1 LTGSSRIVAEPST
14 TSGPEGRLAALQ
26 SGPGPKRFAWL
37 LSEFLVVV
45 MGVLVAITIDGWW
58 NDRQDREREAVY
70 LQQLANDLA
79 RSEAELADVS
89 GFVRGLAVSSAKVMK
104 AFWDPALRE
113 RPELLEDLIL
123 THRSTRY
130 LPTTGTARALVNSGN
145 IDLVQSPRIR
155 SAIIEYL
162 EDVDATVRNIE
173 RFDETYYRPARQ
185 MGTAVSVALL
195 TGLLQQRDGR
205 ELTELVGENSLDLY
219 PLPERFETLP
229 FDVDVDALF
238 EDREVFERYE
248 NLVVAHRNQHYG
260 YEELR
265 ERANQLLELL
275 AEEGIEPGASLENPS
290 DTPPWY
296 KENEHN
302 D

>member
-1 LTGSSRIVAEPST
+1 MADPTAPN
-14 TSGPEGRLAALQ
+14 PESGRLAALRA
-26 SGPGPKRFAWL
+26 GPGPKRFAWL
-37 LSEFLVVV
+37 LSEFVVVV

-79 RSEAELADVS
+79 RSEAELAEVS
-89 GFVRGLAVSSAKVMK
+89 EFVRGLAVSSANVMK

-113 RPELLEDLIL
+113 RPGLLEDLIRP
-123 THRSTRY
+123 HRSTRY
-130 LPTTGTARALVNSGN
+130 LPITGTARALVNSGN

-173 RFDETYYRPARQ
+173 RFDETYYRPARLL
-185 MGTAVSVALL
+185 GTTVSVALL
-195 TGLLQQRDGR
+195 TGLVQQRDGTP
-205 ELTELVGENSLDLY
+205 LTELVGEDNLSLF
-219 PLPERFETLP
+219 PLPERVETFP
-229 FDVDVDALF
+229 FDVDVDAFF
-238 EDREVFERYE
+238 ENREVFERYE

-260 YEELR
+260 YEQLR
-265 ERANQLLELL
+265 ERAGQLLALL
-275 AEEGIEPGASLENPS
+275 AEAGIEPGLASSAPT
-290 DTPPWY
+290 D
-296 KENEHN
+296 

>member
-1 LTGSSRIVAEPST
+1 MADPSA
-14 TSGPEGRLAALQ
+14 SNPQSGRLAALQ

-37 LSEFLVVV
+37 VSEFVVVV

-58 NDRQDREREAVY
+58 SDRQDREREAVY

-79 RSEAELADVS
+79 RSEVELAEVS
-89 GFVRGLAVSSAKVMK
+89 EFVRSLAVSSANVMK

-113 RPELLEDLIL
+113 RTELLEDLIRP
-123 THRSTRY
+123 HRSTRY
-130 LPTTGTARALVNSGN
+130 LPITGTAQALVNSGN

-155 SAIIEYL
+155 SAVIEYL

-173 RFDETYYRPARQ
+173 RFDETYYRPARL

-205 ELTELVGENSLDLY
+205 ELNELVGEDSLDLY
-219 PLPERFETLP
+219 PLVERVDTLP
-229 FDVDVDALF
+229 FEVDMAALF
-238 EDREVFERYE
+238 ADRAVFERYE

-260 YEELR
+260 YEVLS
-265 ERANQLLELL
+265 ERAGALLALL
-275 AEEGIEPGASLENPS
+275 AEEGIEPTTQPERASA
-290 DTPPWY
+290 D
-296 KENEHN
+296 
-302 D
+302 